1 MSGFLLLL
9 FLGAAALG
17 LLWLT
22 GLRGSMWTLG
32 AAALLFGAAGY
43 ALQGRPG
50 LAGSPA
56 QASSKQPPL
65 PLANARHAFFGQFTS
80 AERWLILSD
89 SYARRG
95 KSADAVGAV
104 RAGLRAQPDNYMLWV
119 GLGNALTDHA
129 RMLTPA
135 AELAFDRARLAAP
148 WSPAPGF
155 FHGLAKLRS
164 GDPEGALEDWRAV
177 LAAAPAEAS
186 WRPLVEDGVAMIERG
201 RSSLPQSGGEGDRSP
216 QANGGGVVQP

>member
-1 MSGFLLLL
+1 MNGIVILLL
-9 FLGAAALG
+9 LGAAALG

-32 AAALLFGAAGY
+32 AAALLFGGAGY
-43 ALQGRPG
+43 ALHGRPS

-56 QASSKQPPL
+56 ERANAQPPL
-65 PLANARHAFFGQFTS
+65 PLTKARHAFFGQFIS
-80 AERWLILSD
+80 AERWLIIAD
-89 SYARRG
+89 SYTSRG
-95 KSADAVGAV
+95 KTRDAAGIIQ
-104 RAGLRAQPDNYMLWV
+104 AGLRAHPDDYVLWV
-119 GLGNALTDHA
+119 GFGNALTDHA

-135 AELAFDRARLAAP
+135 AELAFDRARLLAP

-164 GDPEGALEDWRAV
+164 GDPQGALAEWKAV

-186 WRPLVEDGVAMIERG
+186 WRPMVEDGVAMIEKN
-201 RSSLPQSGGEGDRSP
+201 SSLSRSDGEGNR
-216 QANGGGVVQP
+216 